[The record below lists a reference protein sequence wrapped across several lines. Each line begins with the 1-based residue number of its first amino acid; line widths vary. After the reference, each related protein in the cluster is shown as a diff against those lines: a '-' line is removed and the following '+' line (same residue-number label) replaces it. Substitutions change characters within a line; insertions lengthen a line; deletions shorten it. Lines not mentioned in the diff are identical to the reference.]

1 MGNALE
7 LIWSVCVLLSAN
19 VMVEGTAF
27 AGAPSNAVMSATY
40 LSLSVQAPF
49 GRPSSTLT
57 ALNVAGVAGMSVPL
71 MPWSSFGSSYTAD
84 VILSNAGNGFSVMT
98 PATMLPCESSSRSLS
113 ESVASLASFAF
124 LTVVCCPCQAVPV
137 FGVNLSLNPEPAGME
152 PIS

>member
-1 MGNALE
+1 
-7 LIWSVCVLLSAN
+7 
-19 VMVEGTAF
+19 
-27 AGAPSNAVMSATY
+27 MSATY

-84 VILSNAGNGFSVMT
+84 VISSNAGNGFSVMT

-113 ESVASLASFAF
+113 ESVASLASFEF
-124 LTVVCCPCQAVPV
+124 LTVTFCPCQAVPV
-137 FGVNLSLNPEPAGME
+137 FGVNLSLNPEPAGMAV
-152 PIS
+152 SS

>member
-1 MGNALE
+1 MPSVGNALE
-7 LIWSVCVLLSAN
+7 LIWTVCVLLSVN

-49 GRPSSTLT
+49 GRPSNTLT

-84 VILSNAGNGFSVMT
+84 VISSNAGNGFSVMT
-98 PATMLPCESSSRSLS
+98 PATMSPCESFSRSLS
-113 ESVASLASFAF
+113 ESVASDASFAF
-124 LTVVCCPCQAVPV
+124 LTVTFCPFSA
-137 FGVNLSLNPEPAGME
+137 
-152 PIS
+152 